1 MKLLVIAA
9 IFVIASILIVLG
21 LSKKKKEVKPEI
33 KPVVEPVHV
42 KPEPVEVKPEP
53 VIEIVQEPVVE
64 ESAKAPAK
72 KKPAVKKVVKNV
84 K

>member
-21 LSKKKKEVKPEI
+21 LSKKKKVAQPEVKPVI
-33 KPVVEPVHV
+33 EPIHV
-42 KPEPVEVKPEP
+42 KPEPVVEVAQELIVEEP
-53 VIEIVQEPVVE
+53 V
-64 ESAKAPAK
+64 KAPAK
-72 KKPAVKKVVKNV
+72 KKPAVKKVVKTV